1 MSNKKE
7 DNSSNYSTSK
17 TNSSSINKDQNLK
30 NEEDNDLFPKPRQ
43 RVGIKN
49 KMNINQ
55 PGRATISVPLSSFNG
70 ISHNAS
76 FQSKLLFF
84 NGGKPRPKFQHI
96 PYAHERISEDNK
108 KKNILNNMNNKFDK
122 KFEKKVEKKNE
133 KKIEKKEEKKIE
145 KKEEKKIEKK
155 EEKKIEKKEEKK
167 IDWKKEEKKEEKKI
181 EKNKYE
187 KEFND
192 INSNININ
200 NIINLGKQN
209 KYNGNNN
216 EGNQNLNAI
225 NEEDEDFEMK
235 MNYNIKFTNTIYIP
249 SSKVPSL
256 SLDYKIP
263 GFSKIQKEDKTK
275 NKEQNQIMNLKLKS
289 LDEQWSF
296 QKILLDYNI
305 LDFTS
310 KFYYF

>member
-200 NIINLGKQN
+200 NIINSGKQN

-310 KFYYF
+310 KFYYY

>member
-1 MSNKKE
+1 MRNKKE

-30 NEEDNDLFPKPRQ
+30 NEEDNDLFPKQRQ

-96 PYAHERISEDNK
+96 PYAHERIAEDNK
-108 KKNILNNMNNKFDK
+108 KKNNINNKFDK

-133 KKIEKKEEKKIE
+133 KKIEKKEEKKFE
-145 KKEEKKIEKK
+145 KKEEIKIEKK
-155 EEKKIEKKEEKK
+155 EEKKT
-167 IDWKKEEKKEEKKI
+167 DLKKEEKKI

-187 KEFND
+187 KAFND
-192 INSNININ
+192 INSNTNTNHNIN
-200 NIINLGKQN
+200 SGRQN
-209 KYNGNNN
+209 KHNGNNN
-216 EGNQNLNAI
+216 EGNKNLNAI
-225 NEEDEDFEMK
+225 DEEDEDFEMK
-235 MNYNIKFTNTIYIP
+235 MNNNIKFTNTIYIP

-310 KFYYF
+310 KFYYY

>member
-145 KKEEKKIEKK
+145 KKEEKKI
-155 EEKKIEKKEEKK
+155 
-167 IDWKKEEKKEEKKI
+167 DWKKEEKKEEKKI

-235 MNYNIKFTNTIYIP
+235 MNNNIKFTNTIYIP

-310 KFYYF
+310 KFYFY

>member
-30 NEEDNDLFPKPRQ
+30 NEEDNDLFPKQRQ

-96 PYAHERISEDNK
+96 PYAHERIAEDNK
-108 KKNILNNMNNKFDK
+108 KKNNINNKFDK

-133 KKIEKKEEKKIE
+133 KKIEKKEEKKFE
-145 KKEEKKIEKK
+145 KKEEIKIEKK
-155 EEKKIEKKEEKK
+155 EEKKT
-167 IDWKKEEKKEEKKI
+167 DLKKEEKKI

-187 KEFND
+187 KAFND
-192 INSNININ
+192 INSNTNTNTNHNIN
-200 NIINLGKQN
+200 SGRQN
-209 KYNGNNN
+209 KHNGNNN
-216 EGNQNLNAI
+216 EGNKNLNAI
-225 NEEDEDFEMK
+225 DEEDEDFEMK
-235 MNYNIKFTNTIYIP
+235 MNNNIKFTNTIYIP

-310 KFYYF
+310 KFYYY

>member
-96 PYAHERISEDNK
+96 PYAHERIAEDNK
-108 KKNILNNMNNKFDK
+108 KKNNINNKFDK

-133 KKIEKKEEKKIE
+133 KKIEKKEEKKFE
-145 KKEEKKIEKK
+145 KKEELKIEKK
-155 EEKKIEKKEEKK
+155 EEKKT
-167 IDWKKEEKKEEKKI
+167 DLKKEEKKI

-187 KEFND
+187 KAFND
-192 INSNININ
+192 INSNTNTNHNIN
-200 NIINLGKQN
+200 SGRQN
-209 KYNGNNN
+209 KHNGNNN
-216 EGNQNLNAI
+216 EGNKNLNAI
-225 NEEDEDFEMK
+225 DEEDEDFEMK
-235 MNYNIKFTNTIYIP
+235 MNNNIKFTNTIYIP

-310 KFYYF
+310 KFYYY

>member
-30 NEEDNDLFPKPRQ
+30 NEEDNDLFPKQRK

-155 EEKKIEKKEEKK
+155 E
-167 IDWKKEEKKEEKKI
+167 EEKKI

-310 KFYYF
+310 KFYYY

>member
-7 DNSSNYSTSK
+7 DNSSNYSTSR

-30 NEEDNDLFPKPRQ
+30 NEEDNDLFPKQRQ

-96 PYAHERISEDNK
+96 PYAHERIAEDNK
-108 KKNILNNMNNKFDK
+108 KKNNINNKFDK

-133 KKIEKKEEKKIE
+133 KKIEKKEEKKFE
-145 KKEEKKIEKK
+145 KKEEIKIEKK
-155 EEKKIEKKEEKK
+155 EEKKT
-167 IDWKKEEKKEEKKI
+167 DLKKEEKKI

-187 KEFND
+187 KAFND
-192 INSNININ
+192 INSNTNTNHNIN
-200 NIINLGKQN
+200 SGRQN
-209 KYNGNNN
+209 KHNGNNN
-216 EGNQNLNAI
+216 EGNKNLNAI
-225 NEEDEDFEMK
+225 DEEDEDFEMK
-235 MNYNIKFTNTIYIP
+235 MNNNIKFTNTIYIP

-310 KFYYF
+310 KFYYY

>member
-155 EEKKIEKKEEKK
+155 EEKK
-167 IDWKKEEKKEEKKI
+167 EEKKI

-310 KFYYF
+310 KFYYY

>member
-7 DNSSNYSTSK
+7 NNSSNYSTSK

-30 NEEDNDLFPKPRQ
+30 NEEDNDLFPKQRQ

-96 PYAHERISEDNK
+96 PYAHERIAEDNK
-108 KKNILNNMNNKFDK
+108 KKNNINNKFDK

-133 KKIEKKEEKKIE
+133 KKIEKKEEKKFE
-145 KKEEKKIEKK
+145 KKEEIKIEKK
-155 EEKKIEKKEEKK
+155 EEKKT
-167 IDWKKEEKKEEKKI
+167 DLKKEEKKI

-187 KEFND
+187 KAFND
-192 INSNININ
+192 INSNTNTNHNIN
-200 NIINLGKQN
+200 SGRQN
-209 KYNGNNN
+209 KHNGNNN
-216 EGNQNLNAI
+216 EGNKNLNAI
-225 NEEDEDFEMK
+225 DEEDEDFEMK
-235 MNYNIKFTNTIYIP
+235 MNNNIKFTNTIYIP

-310 KFYYF
+310 KFYYY

>member
-30 NEEDNDLFPKPRQ
+30 NEEDNDLFPKQRQ

-96 PYAHERISEDNK
+96 PYAHERIAEDNK
-108 KKNILNNMNNKFDK
+108 KKNNINNKFDK

-133 KKIEKKEEKKIE
+133 KKIEKKEEKKFE
-145 KKEEKKIEKK
+145 KKEEIKIEKK
-155 EEKKIEKKEEKK
+155 EEKKT
-167 IDWKKEEKKEEKKI
+167 DLKKEEKKI

-187 KEFND
+187 KAFND
-192 INSNININ
+192 INSNTNTNHNIN
-200 NIINLGKQN
+200 SGRQN
-209 KYNGNNN
+209 KHNGNNN
-216 EGNQNLNAI
+216 EGNKNLNAI
-225 NEEDEDFEMK
+225 DEEDEDFEMK
-235 MNYNIKFTNTIYIP
+235 INNNIKFTNTIYIP

-310 KFYYF
+310 KFYFY

>member
-96 PYAHERISEDNK
+96 PYAHERIAEDNK
-108 KKNILNNMNNKFDK
+108 KKNNINNKFDK

-133 KKIEKKEEKKIE
+133 KKIEKKEEKKFE
-145 KKEEKKIEKK
+145 KKEEIKIEKK
-155 EEKKIEKKEEKK
+155 EEKKT
-167 IDWKKEEKKEEKKI
+167 DLKKEEKKI

-187 KEFND
+187 KAFND
-192 INSNININ
+192 INSNTNTNHNIN
-200 NIINLGKQN
+200 SGRQN
-209 KYNGNNN
+209 KHNGNNN
-216 EGNQNLNAI
+216 EGNKNLNAI
-225 NEEDEDFEMK
+225 DEEDEDFEMK

-310 KFYYF
+310 KFYYY

>member
-30 NEEDNDLFPKPRQ
+30 NEEDNDLFPKQRQ

-96 PYAHERISEDNK
+96 PYAHERIAEDNK
-108 KKNILNNMNNKFDK
+108 KKNNINNKFDK

-133 KKIEKKEEKKIE
+133 KKIEKKEEKKFE
-145 KKEEKKIEKK
+145 KKEEIKIEKK
-155 EEKKIEKKEEKK
+155 EEKKT
-167 IDWKKEEKKEEKKI
+167 DLKKEEKKI

-187 KEFND
+187 KAFND
-192 INSNININ
+192 INSNTNTNHNIN
-200 NIINLGKQN
+200 SGRQN
-209 KYNGNNN
+209 KHNGNNN
-216 EGNQNLNAI
+216 EGNKNLNAI
-225 NEEDEDFEMK
+225 DEEDEDFEMK
-235 MNYNIKFTNTIYIP
+235 MNNNIKFTNTIYIP

-310 KFYYF
+310 KFYFY

>member
-96 PYAHERISEDNK
+96 PYAHERIAEDNK
-108 KKNILNNMNNKFDK
+108 KKNNINNKFDK

-133 KKIEKKEEKKIE
+133 KKIEKKEEKKFE
-145 KKEEKKIEKK
+145 KKEEIKIEKK
-155 EEKKIEKKEEKK
+155 EEKKT
-167 IDWKKEEKKEEKKI
+167 DLKKEEKKI

-187 KEFND
+187 KAFND
-192 INSNININ
+192 INSNTNTNHNIN
-200 NIINLGKQN
+200 SGRQN
-209 KYNGNNN
+209 KHNGNNN
-216 EGNQNLNAI
+216 EGNKNLNAI
-225 NEEDEDFEMK
+225 DEEDEDFEMK
-235 MNYNIKFTNTIYIP
+235 MNNNIKFTNTIYIP

-310 KFYYF
+310 KFYYY

>member
-145 KKEEKKIEKK
+145 K
-155 EEKKIEKKEEKK
+155 
-167 IDWKKEEKKEEKKI
+167 
-181 EKNKYE
+181 NKYE

-310 KFYYF
+310 KFYYY

>member
-30 NEEDNDLFPKPRQ
+30 NEEDNDLFPKQRQ

-96 PYAHERISEDNK
+96 PYAHERIAEDNK
-108 KKNILNNMNNKFDK
+108 KKNNINNKFDK

-133 KKIEKKEEKKIE
+133 KKIEKKEEKKFE
-145 KKEEKKIEKK
+145 KKEEIKIEKK
-155 EEKKIEKKEEKK
+155 EEKKT
-167 IDWKKEEKKEEKKI
+167 DLKKEEKKI

-187 KEFND
+187 KAFNN

-200 NIINLGKQN
+200 YNINLGKQN

-216 EGNQNLNAI
+216 EGNENLNAI
-225 NEEDEDFEMK
+225 DEEDEDFEMK
-235 MNYNIKFTNTIYIP
+235 MNNNIKFTNTIYIP

-310 KFYYF
+310 KFYFY

>member
-30 NEEDNDLFPKPRQ
+30 NEEDNDLFPKQRQ

-96 PYAHERISEDNK
+96 PYAHERIAEDNK
-108 KKNILNNMNNKFDK
+108 KKNNINNKFDK

-145 KKEEKKIEKK
+145 K
-155 EEKKIEKKEEKK
+155 
-167 IDWKKEEKKEEKKI
+167 
-181 EKNKYE
+181 NKYE
-187 KEFND
+187 KAFND
-192 INSNININ
+192 INSNTNTNHNIN
-200 NIINLGKQN
+200 SGRQN
-209 KYNGNNN
+209 KHNGNNN
-216 EGNQNLNAI
+216 EGNKNLNAI
-225 NEEDEDFEMK
+225 DEEDEDFEMK
-235 MNYNIKFTNTIYIP
+235 MNNNIKFTNTIYIP

-310 KFYYF
+310 KFYYY

>member
-1 MSNKKE
+1 MINMKE
-7 DNSSNYSTSK
+7 GNSSNF
-17 TNSSSINKDQNLK
+17 SSSINKDQNLK
-30 NEEDNDLFPKPRQ
+30 NEEDNDLFPKQRQ

-96 PYAHERISEDNK
+96 PYAHERIAEDNK
-108 KKNILNNMNNKFDK
+108 KKNNINNKFDK

-133 KKIEKKEEKKIE
+133 KKIEKKEEKKFE
-145 KKEEKKIEKK
+145 KKEEIKIEKK
-155 EEKKIEKKEEKK
+155 EEKKT
-167 IDWKKEEKKEEKKI
+167 DLKKEEKKI

-187 KEFND
+187 KAFND
-192 INSNININ
+192 INSNTNTNHNIN
-200 NIINLGKQN
+200 SGRQN
-209 KYNGNNN
+209 KHNGNNN
-216 EGNQNLNAI
+216 EGNKNLNAI
-225 NEEDEDFEMK
+225 DEEDEDFEMK
-235 MNYNIKFTNTIYIP
+235 MNNNIKFTNTIYIP

-310 KFYYF
+310 KFYYY

>member
-155 EEKKIEKKEEKK
+155 EEKKIEK
-167 IDWKKEEKKEEKKI
+167 
-181 EKNKYE
+181 NKYE

-216 EGNQNLNAI
+216 EGNENLNAI
-225 NEEDEDFEMK
+225 DEEDEDFEMK

-310 KFYYF
+310 KFYYY

>member
-30 NEEDNDLFPKPRQ
+30 NEEDNDLFPKQRQ

-96 PYAHERISEDNK
+96 PYAHERIAEDNK
-108 KKNILNNMNNKFDK
+108 KKNNINNKFDK

-133 KKIEKKEEKKIE
+133 KKIEKKEEKKFE
-145 KKEEKKIEKK
+145 KKEEIKIEKK
-155 EEKKIEKKEEKK
+155 EEKKT
-167 IDWKKEEKKEEKKI
+167 DLKKEEKKI

-187 KEFND
+187 KAFNN
-192 INSNININ
+192 INSNIN
-200 NIINLGKQN
+200 
-209 KYNGNNN
+209 NNN
-216 EGNQNLNAI
+216 EGNENLNAI
-225 NEEDEDFEMK
+225 DEEDEDFEMK
-235 MNYNIKFTNTIYIP
+235 MNNNIKFTNTIYIP

-310 KFYYF
+310 KFYYY

>member
-122 KFEKKVEKKNE
+122 KFEKKVEKKN
-133 KKIEKKEEKKIE
+133 
-145 KKEEKKIEKK
+145 EKKIEKK

-310 KFYYF
+310 KFYYY